1 MENVAKK
8 GQLFIKVVVARIK
21 GDDAEVL
28 GAKIA
33 RKALS
38 AVEGQIAAL
47 NSKKVDVEG
56 EVEDAKEALLAAK
69 YPDTM
74 ITNNGDYI
82 DGIKEAQEELD
93 SKLADLKDIEDTLEY
108 FTVLLASF

>member
-1 MENVAKK
+1 MSNEAKK
-8 GQLFIKVVVARIK
+8 GALFIKQVVARIK

-28 GAKIA
+28 GTKIA

-47 NSKKVDVEG
+47 NSKKVDIEG
-56 EVEDAKEALLAAK
+56 EVEDAKEALTAAK

-74 ITNNGDYI
+74 ITSNSGYI
-82 DGIKEAQEELD
+82 DGIKRAQETLD
-93 SKLADLKDIEDTLEY
+93 AKSADLADIEASIKY
-108 FTVLLASF
+108 FTELLASF